1 MDGDALDLD
10 TVLGPG
16 LFVDG
21 DLFNVVED
29 VHTLKQ
35 LAKDGVLAVEVG
47 RGGEGDEELG
57 AVCVWALVGHAQDAA
72 GIVAEGR
79 RQLVGEEGIGRVEDG
94 RRRLGLGVGGGAARL
109 DDEAGD

>member
-79 RQLVGEEGIGRVEDG
+79 RQLVGEEGVGRVEDG